1 MKTTFEERFFE
12 AWENLDTLT
21 RYQLHWAYATEYGD
35 DAIYPMDEFNEL
47 ESGREPLDLALMIRF
62 GDFNPNHE
70 YFRYNGYGNLVSA
83 ATLAEWLDDAVVSD
97 MADWYERNQ
106 HTMQW
111 ECPEL
116 LYLYDEDE
124 EEEDEEE
131 EEE

>member
-1 MKTTFEERFFE
+1 MKTTFNERFMN
-12 AWENLDTLT
+12 AWENLDKST

-35 DAIYPMDEFNEL
+35 DAIYPMDEFDNL
-47 ESGREPLDLALMIRF
+47 ENFREPMDIALRIHY
-62 GDFNPNHE
+62 GDFNPRHD
-70 YFRYNGYGNLVSA
+70 YYRYDGYGNYESA
-83 ATLAEWLDDAVVSD
+83 ATLDEWLDDAVAAD
-97 MADWYERNQ
+97 MAEWYERNQ